1 MATPVIAFNQLA
13 NDIESDGMNPNHAE
27 RVAVMGL
34 RLGVGVDGRGIG
46 KLTVFDHS

>member
-27 RVAVMGL
+27 RVLPASDVEWIA
-34 RLGVGVDGRGIG
+34 RIVWA
-46 KLTVFDHS
+46 SQ